1 MAGTSGSP
9 SCASELED
17 QLDRIELK
25 ARYARRYSDHR
36 ATPLLG
42 ALLTSWAAASGAW
55 LGPDPRNA

>member
-42 ALLTSWAAASGAW
+42 ALAEARDAMTVLRAKLDT
-55 LGPDPRNA
+55 